1 MPDRVNMQYKKLICL
16 MLILANLFMI
26 IPVLPSAAAE
36 EEIYNY
42 QQAIDKMIEKGVLS
56 PAEGG
61 ELVPD
66 EAMSR
71 GEFAVMAAKLFRQ
84 EGEAVDVLN
93 KLGFIPAEM
102 LSGGDF
108 NPDTAILRE
117 EAAVILHRAFLYAYE
132 HDGEGGVNIKDILAA
147 APYAQN
153 SIVRMCAMGF
163 MSIEKGN
170 FNPKA
175 ALTNKE
181 AARTAYELFY
191 TDETYTVKYAPGTY
205 KNGEL
210 AQDTVDAYYRGARKV
225 TVQPGTYHLYNKAEA
240 VGTGY
245 RAGYYGFNGLKD
257 FTVDGTGVTFIGH
270 EPELNKD
277 GASDGISII
286 SFYECDYLTL
296 RGFTCDYAELLFT
309 QGEIVEI
316 IEGKSTTDIIIDI
329 DEGYSQDFGNR
340 AYFPA
345 TPVGT
350 LVDPKT
356 MGYKA
361 GAPNLNIKPIEKV
374 EGYDRRWVFRNSS
387 VTGDKYAQ
395 VGDLISFRM
404 NQVGPFCVTGRQC
417 NNLLVED
424 ITVYS
429 GHYGIVMGQSIIRD
443 SAECDETTI
452 LRNCKVT
459 YGPKPEG
466 ATRERLTSSYA
477 DAINVGH
484 RSGKTILENC
494 FVQGNTDDSYSMGSR
509 TYIVMDWGEEPNS
522 FYAGTPGYPQI
533 IAPGDTLAI
542 YDENSNYIGTTKVT
556 KIEDP
561 GDYKPAAD
569 VATVAGF
576 DMSGRMRL
584 FTVDDVSLIERGLY
598 FYDTDGTTKGVELRN
613 CTAINNNG
621 RGALTQ
627 TWNVLVDGCTF
638 ISTAKAGYFPVAEKH
653 CVQGP
658 AMNNI
663 VVRNSKFIQCNRKAE
678 NTPSGLYKP
687 GGAFSNVLNETGRAN
702 ANIIIEDCY
711 FEDNY
716 GSDILLGN
724 TRGATIRNCTFGK
737 RNSYASNK
745 NYCNDASVR
754 ITNSEDVIFEGNTS
768 LTDRPMMSWQ
778 DVDNLQSDYE
788 GAYSS
793 EFTLSAVNDGTKE
806 WSFEYAP
813 VGKDEYHYYDYQYW
827 TSGSWVRVVPLWS
840 KDKQKNT
847 DYGYIES
854 LYEVSPGLLNDF
866 VATFKAPFS
875 GKVKIMF
882 NEGLP
887 IKETGYNSDGIRI
900 KILKNEKEQVW
911 PQSGWKVMEFER
923 NQSYIE
929 DTYVDVEKGDLLR
942 FRVNCNNTQTHDTLL
957 FSPEIRYIEVDETD
971 KEGMITEVPEKAELT
986 FKDIDAFN
994 WSHHMIAELM
1004 DKGIVTGE
1012 NESVFNPQ
1020 KEIDRSEFVT
1030 MLYRMAGKPS
1040 VNASVVFG
1048 DVSENAWYHDAVAW
1062 AVENGIVNG
1071 VSETS
1076 FAPSATITKEQLTA
1090 MLYRYAQ
1097 LEKYDVSETMSLESY
1112 TDAWKISPY
1121 ALDAVTWGLATG
1133 IIKGSSPELLVPY
1146 TNPTRV
1152 ETAHILY
1159 KFLHTK

>member
-1 MPDRVNMQYKKLICL
+1 
-16 MLILANLFMI
+16 MLILANLFMVIQI
-26 IPVLPSAAAE
+26 IPATAE
-36 EEIYNY
+36 TADVYDY
-42 QQAIDKMIEKGVLS
+42 QQAIDKMIEKGVL
-56 PAEGG
+56 PEGNYTH
-61 ELVPD
+61 D
-66 EAMSR
+66 TYMTR
-71 GEFAVMAAKLFRQ
+71 GEFAVMTAKLFRQ
-84 EGEAVDVLN
+84 EGEPADVFSDVDADDACSGAVNALN
-93 KLGFIPAEM
+93 SLGLIPTEM
-102 LSGGDF
+102 TEDSLF
-108 NPDTAILRE
+108 RPDAVITRE
-117 EAAVILHRAFLYAYE
+117 EAAAILHRAFLYAYE
-132 HDGEGGVNIKDILAA
+132 HDGEGGINIKDISDTAS
-147 APYAQN
+147 YAQN
-153 SIVRMCAMGF
+153 SVVRMCAMGF
-163 MSIEKGN
+163 MNTTDGK
-170 FNPKA
+170 FLPKEP
-175 ALTNKE
+175 LTGAQ

-191 TDETYTVKYAPGTY
+191 TDETYTVKYPAGTY

-225 TVQPGTYHLYNKAEA
+225 TVQPGTYHLYNKAEV

-277 GASDGISII
+277 AASDGISII
-286 SFYECDYLTL
+286 SFYECDNLTL
-296 RGFTCDYAELLFT
+296 RGFTCDFAELLFT
-309 QGEIVEI
+309 QGEIVDV
-316 IEGKSTTDIIIDI
+316 IEGKSSSQIIIDI
-329 DEGYSQDFGNR
+329 DEGYSQDFSNR

-374 EGYDRRWVFRNSS
+374 EGYDRRWVFQNSS
-387 VTGDKYAQ
+387 VTSDKYMQ
-395 VGDLISFRM
+395 VGDLITFRM
-404 NQVGPFCVTGRQC
+404 NQIGSFCVTGRQC
-417 NNLLVED
+417 NNLLIENV
-424 ITVYS
+424 TVYS

-443 SAECDETTI
+443 SADCDETTI
-452 LRNCKVT
+452 IRNCRVT

-466 ATRERLTSSYA
+466 ATRQRLTSTYA
-477 DAINVGH
+477 DGINVGH

-509 TYIVMDWGEEPNS
+509 TYVVMDLGEEPNS

-542 YDENSNYIGTTKVT
+542 YDENSNYIGTTCVT

-576 DMSGRMRL
+576 NMAGRMRL
-584 FTVDDVSLIERGLY
+584 FTVDDISLIERGLY

-613 CTAINNNG
+613 CTAMNNNG

-658 AMNNI
+658 AMNNV
-663 VVRNSKFIQCNRKAE
+663 VVRNTKFIQCNRKAE

-702 ANIIIEDCY
+702 ANILIENCY

-716 GSDILLGN
+716 GADILLGN
-724 TRGATIRNCTFGK
+724 TRGATIRNCTFGS
-737 RNSYASNK
+737 RNSYSSNK

-754 ITNSEDVIFEGNTS
+754 ITNSENVVFEGNTS

-788 GAYSS
+788 GVYSS
-793 EFTLSAVNDGTKE
+793 EFTLSQVNDGSKE
-806 WSFEYAP
+806 WQFEYAP
-813 VGKDEYHYYDYQYW
+813 IGKDDYHFYDYQYW

-847 DYGYIES
+847 EYGYIES
-854 LYEVSPGLLNDF
+854 LYEVSPGLYNDF
-866 VATFKAPFS
+866 VATFKAPFT
-875 GKVKIMF
+875 GRVKIMF

-887 IKETGYNSDGIRI
+887 IKESGYNSDGIRI
-900 KILKNEKEQVW
+900 KIIKNENEQVW

-923 NQSYIE
+923 NQSYVE
-929 DTYVDVEKGDLLR
+929 DAYVDVKKGDLLR
-942 FRVNCNNTQTHDTLL
+942 FRINCNVTQTHDTLL
-957 FSPEIRYIEVDETD
+957 FSPEVRYIEVDEAD
-971 KEGMITEVPEKAELT
+971 RESMIAQIPADSELT
-986 FKDIDAFN
+986 FKDIDAFS
-994 WSHHMIAELM
+994 WAHHMIAYLM
-1004 DKGIVTGE
+1004 DKGIVSGE
-1012 NESVFNPQ
+1012 SEDIFNPN
-1020 KEIDRSEFVT
+1020 KEIDRAEFVT
-1030 MLYRMAGKPS
+1030 MLYRMAGEP
-1040 VNASVVFG
+1040 AAEQYIAFD
-1048 DVSENAWYHDAVAW
+1048 DVSETSWYHDAVSW

-1071 VSETS
+1071 VSDTTFE
-1076 FAPSATITKEQLTA
+1076 PGATITKEQLIT

-1097 LEKYDVSETMSLESY
+1097 MYGIDTDETTSLDSY
-1112 TDAWKISPY
+1112 TDALKIHDY
-1121 ALDAVTWGLATG
+1121 ALEAVTWGLATG

-1146 TNPTRV
+1146 NNPTRL
-1152 ETAHILY
+1152 ETVNALY
-1159 KFLHTK
+1159 KFLN